1 MPQFPAGTGIPLRPN
16 GTSRDA
22 KPVPP
27 DVKIR
32 NRRRKYLETHP
43 DYLNNPELELADPLL
58 WDRLIRRFQ
67 SAAEREAE
75 GKRKGFSGILEA
87 DILRGEAKT
96 EALQHPD
103 AGSLFTYKR
112 GPDGEILAEEKD
124 EVPLDKSDGM
134 QRWRL
139 AMETRFVRGADDD
152 FDYREVD
159 ENEAYDDHK
168 IEEQEAADKY
178 FDEEEPEFVEKTK
191 SRELQGETGIQDF

>member
-1 MPQFPAGTGIPLRPN
+1 MP
-16 GTSRDA
+16 
-22 KPVPP
+22 
-27 DVKIR
+27 VKLTDFT
-32 NRRRKYLETHP
+32 Y
-43 DYLNNPELELADPLL
+43 PLL